1 MRQFLILKGGVI
13 DLLSVGIPLGLQRL
27 HLVIVVQ
34 LLVFVQSIQ
43 IVIFPFLNLQL
54 IPNVFAFFVLALDEV
69 FEFHQLMLLL

>member
-1 MRQFLILKGGVI
+1 MILKGGVI

-43 IVIFPFLNLQL
+43 IVIFSFLNLQL
-54 IPNVFAFFVLALDEV
+54 IPHVFAFFVLALDEV
-69 FEFHQLMLLL
+69 FEFYQFMLLL

>member
-1 MRQFLILKGGVI
+1 MILKGGVI

-43 IVIFPFLNLQL
+43 IVIFSFLNLQL
-54 IPNVFAFFVLALDEV
+54 IPHVFAFFVLALDEV
-69 FEFHQLMLLL
+69 FEFDQFMLLL